1 MNFLGSLPKSD
12 GRLNL
17 IVMTEYTDVKK
28 NRNISLIVITTSRK
42 SNQHSLLRNS
52 KGAI

>member
-28 NRNISLIVITTSRK
+28 N
-42 SNQHSLLRNS
+42 LLGFQIYFFINLVKNARY
-52 KGAI
+52 